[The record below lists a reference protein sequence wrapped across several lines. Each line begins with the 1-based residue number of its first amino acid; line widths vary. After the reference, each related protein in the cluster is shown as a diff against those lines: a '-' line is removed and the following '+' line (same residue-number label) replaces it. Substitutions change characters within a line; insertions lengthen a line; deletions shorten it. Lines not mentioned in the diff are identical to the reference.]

1 MNDWHV
7 RNTPCS
13 VPTCQSFRNSIS
25 EIRLLKDLMLKD
37 GDPSI
42 GRLDKRLNADYTG
55 VYTEFLVGNGVI
67 DSYFFLRN
75 STISSQPSLF
85 VRQVGRLVE
94 HSIENASLANQLARF
109 VLQLLGCT
117 GDSDGRH

>member
-1 MNDWHV
+1 MNDWHI
-7 RNTPCS
+7 RNTSCS

-25 EIRLLKDLMLKD
+25 EIRLLKILMLKD

-42 GRLDKRLNADYTG
+42 GRLDKRLNADYTR

-85 VRQVGRLVE
+85 VRQVGR
-94 HSIENASLANQLARF
+94 
-109 VLQLLGCT
+109 
-117 GDSDGRH
+117 